1 MTEKLLQ
8 DLNDQNSK
16 VRLDALNELAKN
28 VNVFDKSTVVKAL
41 KPLILDW
48 DEDVRVCV
56 AKVLDLYIG
65 S

>member
-8 DLNDQNSK
+8 DLNNEKPS
-16 VRLDALNELAKN
+16 VRLDALNELTKN
-28 VNVFDKSTVVKAL
+28 VNVFDKSEVVKAL